1 MYVKYLTEGKRIMFK
16 KLAALAVIVSST
28 ASIANAETK
37 IGVSYISNT
46 VNISGF
52 GKLSADGYGIN
63 IISEGESKFS
73 TSIGY
78 SSISEQG
85 LTLSVFSSI
94 VGYDLINDLDL
105 NTGSGNRLRAGI
117 GYSRVETSGLGINDT
132 EGSVIAGLDY
142 DIALSKDITMDL
154 SLSGIVDDFVPTYG
168 IGIGYNV
175 GNGKVSAGYAFNEQ
189 TIGSTK
195 VEVTGFTIGYTIGF

>member
-1 MYVKYLTEGKRIMFK
+1 MFK
-16 KLAALAVIVSST
+16 KLAALAVIASST

-46 VNISGF
+46 FNIDGLVKITGDGF
-52 GKLSADGYGIN
+52 GIN
-63 IISEGESKFS
+63 IISEGESKLS
-73 TSIGY
+73 TSIAY
-78 SSISEQG
+78 SSISGSG
-85 LTLSVFSSI
+85 LTLSGFSTI

-105 NTGSGNRLRAGI
+105 STGSGNRLRAGI
-117 GYSRVETSGLGINDT
+117 GYSRAELSGGGLSATDDGI
-132 EGSVIAGLDY
+132 IAGLLY
-142 DIALSKDITMDL
+142 DFALSKDVTMDF
-154 SLSGIVDDFVPTYG
+154 SLSGLVDDFIPTYG